1 MGKGQWK
8 SIPIPLDC
16 SLTEGGQ
23 GFCLIE
29 FEEFE
34 DVSMLEE
41 CTITTNTTTTDVLPN
56 DQPADQRVAPNK
68 ASLSAH
74 NPKQKK
80 IKRSSEQSIAF
91 GQDQID
97 MGLIYADMK
106 DWQVLYGDDDGHSQR
121 VLCDELLRGLHK
133 LGFLKPT
140 PIQRDT
146 LKVALP
152 PLSKDVLGAAI
163 TGSGKSLA
171 FGLPILNY
179 LYQQRHQNAVAQ
191 GETDGNSNSDGL
203 VALILTPTREL
214 AMQIRDHLR
223 AVSNNEIDVLALVG
237 GMSTQKQ
244 ERLLLGRPPIVV
256 ATPGRLNEWLQ
267 CNPSASLYQTERGDL
282 RSLDIQ
288 QYFERAKSTMQFL
301 VIDEADRMVERG
313 KYEDLDDVLKYFQ
326 PIDSRSNSL
335 QDWEQLPDGELV
347 VKQSENDKANEST
360 TASSTQKQS
369 NAIAVVIKRQTF
381 VFSAT
386 LTTQDQVML
395 MKKSSGGKRKVKDSP
410 LQIIYKRVHFAD
422 KQPAIINLTAE
433 GGNMSRKLK
442 ECVIKCP
449 SLFDKDCYL
458 YYFLLQYAMFPKVK
472 TIIFVNSID
481 GIRRL
486 NPILTLLQIKCNVIH
501 SGMDQR
507 RRLISIDKFKRT
519 CGVLLASDVAARG
532 LDIPNVDH
540 VIHYQVPQTTD
551 LYVHRSG
558 RTARAANDGLSLLL
572 CGPEET
578 PQLKMIN
585 CFVNEQQ
592 RSIEDFSID
601 LSTVAKL
608 KQRVKLAV
616 DIDKAS
622 HQITKQKHD
631 DDWIRKA
638 AVDLDVELDEDYHGD
653 LFKGGLDSN
662 GSQISIKQQVRKE
675 REIAAKRA
683 ELKQLL
689 SQNILGGGLQK
700 KFIASGGKVDQQ
712 LILENLSSNNRL
724 LSKKRVRAL
733 DNLDS

>member
-8 SIPIPLDC
+8 SIPVPLDC

-23 GFCLIE
+23 GFGLIE

-34 DVSMLEE
+34 DVSMLGERT
-41 CTITTNTTTTDVLPN
+41 TITTDVQPD
-56 DQPADQRVAPNK
+56 DQPADQRVAPIK
-68 ASLSAH
+68 ASLSAASSR
-74 NPKQKK
+74 QKK
-80 IKRSSEQSIAF
+80 IKHTSEQSIAPV
-91 GQDQID
+91 QDQID
-97 MGLIYADMK
+97 MEQIYADMK
-106 DWQVLYGDDDGHSQR
+106 DWQVLNGNDDGDQNRR

-191 GETDGNSNSDGL
+191 GEADGISNSDGL
-203 VALILTPTREL
+203 IALILTPTREL

-244 ERLLLGRPPIVV
+244 ERLLLERPPIVV

-267 CNPSASLYQTERGDL
+267 CNPSASLNQTERGDL
-282 RSLDIQ
+282 RSRDIQ
-288 QYFERAKSTMQFL
+288 QYFESAKSTMRFL

-347 VKQSENDKANEST
+347 VKQSDNDKASNEST
-360 TASSTQKQS
+360 SASSSSQKQS
-369 NAIAVVIKRQTF
+369 NAIATVIKRQTF

-433 GGNMSRKLK
+433 DGNMSRKLK

-458 YYFLLQYAMFPKVK
+458 YYFLLKYAMFPKVK

-653 LFKGGLDSN
+653 LFRGGLDSIGN
-662 GSQISIKQQVRKE
+662 QSSVKQQVRKE
-675 REIAAKRA
+675 KEIAAKRA

-733 DNLDS
+733 DDLDS